1 MYRFVSFEESGNT
14 VDVKW
19 RFAGYAG
26 VFENDDPGEESTYEH
41 GYAMLTVNAPEWSF
55 NVDSGCYPVYI
66 MSAFFK
72 LPSASDGLKCS
83 AYRFRLLI
91 PMRIMRR

>member
-1 MYRFVSFEESGNT
+1 MYRFVSFEESNT

-26 VFENDDPGEESTYEH
+26 VFENGDPGEESTYEH